1 MPADLGGRT
10 ILVTG
15 ASRGIGRACALEAAA
30 RGADLVLVAR
40 TRGALEE
47 VDDLVRA
54 RGRHATLVVLDLR
67 DGAKLDALG
76 ASLFQ
81 RRRQLEGLI
90 HAAGTL
96 TDLTPVAHLD
106 PARLLDLVT
115 VHALAAQRLLRTL
128 FPLLAGAD
136 RARAVFLTDRQGR
149 NAAYWGHYAAGKAAL
164 EQIVRA
170 FAAETRGTAI
180 RTSLVDPGPVATG
193 LRRVAFPGRGLA
205 TERQPEEVAV
215 GIVDQLDPDR
225 EPRLDLRLD

>member
-81 RRRQLEGLI
+81 RRRGLEGLI

-96 TDLTPVAHLD
+96 SDLTPVAHLD

-128 FPLLAGAD
+128 FPLLAAAD
-136 RARAVFLTDRQGR
+136 RARALFLTDRQGR
-149 NAAYWGHYAAGKAAL
+149 DAAYWGHYAAAKAAL

-180 RTSLVDPGPVATG
+180 RTSLLDPGPVATA
-193 LRRVAFPGRGLA
+193 LRRVAFPGGGLA
-205 TERQPEEVAV
+205 TERRPEEVAV
-215 GIVDQLDPDR
+215 GIVDRLDPDN
-225 EPRLDLRLD
+225 EPPLDLRLD